1 MKRIICLVLAVVM
14 ITAMFC
20 GCAAKR
26 ELFDVNLSKHL
37 TLGDYK
43 NIVVDKTATEYTD
56 YRDYVFENYVA
67 NANAYEQVTTGT
79 VADGDTVNINYT
91 GKKDG
96 VAFEGGT
103 AENQLLV
110 IGSKSFID
118 GFESGLIG
126 KEVGSTVDLNLTFP
140 SDYGAT
146 DLAGKAV
153 VFTVKINYVQKMPE
167 INDAT
172 AVKLGFETSDKLNEE
187 LDKQATNYIIVQ
199 YLTKNSS
206 VDKYSKNDKAIFDK
220 EYEDTIAEMQT
231 YATNYQM
238 SLDDFLTYYVGTTQ
252 AALQANITS
261 QMEGAMIIYAVA
273 DAEELKIDKTLTE
286 DFISR
291 LATDSGMSV
300 AQVRENY
307 QAWELENYAVQELV
321 LEHITKNYVT
331 IK

>member
-252 AALQANITS
+252 AGLQANITA

-307 QAWELENYAVQELV
+307 QAWELENYAVQEMV
-321 LEHITKNYVT
+321 LEHITENYVT

>member
-37 TLGDYK
+37 TLADYK
-43 NIVVDKTATEYTD
+43 NIEVDKASKDYTD

-103 AENQLLV
+103 AENQFLV
-110 IGSKSFID
+110 IGSKSLID

-140 SDYGAT
+140 SDYGST

-252 AALQANITS
+252 AGLQANITA

-307 QAWELENYAVQELV
+307 QAWELENYAVQEMV
-321 LEHITKNYVT
+321 LEHITENYVT

>member
-37 TLGDYK
+37 TLADYK
-43 NIVVDKTATEYTD
+43 NIEVDKASKDYTD

-110 IGSKSFID
+110 IGSNQFID
-118 GFESGLIG
+118 GFEEGLIG
-126 KEVGSTVDLNLTFP
+126 KDAGTTVDLNLTFP
-140 SDYGAT
+140 ENYGVA
-146 DLAGKAV
+146 DLAGAAV
-153 VFTVKINYVQKMPE
+153 VFTVKINYIQKTPE

-199 YLTKNSS
+199 YLTTNSS
-206 VDKYSKNDKAIFDK
+206 VNKYSSNDKKIFDK
-220 EYEDTIAEMQT
+220 EYEDTIAEMQS
-231 YATNYQM
+231 YATSYQM
-238 SLDDFLTYYVGTTQ
+238 SLDDFLTYYAGTTKENIR
-252 AALQANITS
+252 ANLTA
-261 QMEGAMIIYAVA
+261 QMEGAMLIYAVA
-273 DAEELKIDKTLTE
+273 DAEELKINKELT
-286 DFISR
+286 DNFVSTM
-291 LATDSGMSV
+291 ATQSGMSI

-307 QAWELENYAVQELV
+307 QDWELENYAVQEMV
-321 LEHITKNYVT
+321 LKHITDNYVT

>member
-37 TLGDYK
+37 TLADYK
-43 NIVVDKTATEYTD
+43 NIEVDKTATEYTD
-56 YRDYVFENYVA
+56 YRNYVFENYVA

-103 AENQLLV
+103 AENQFLV

-220 EYEDTIAEMQT
+220 EYEDT
-231 YATNYQM
+231 
-238 SLDDFLTYYVGTTQ
+238 
-252 AALQANITS
+252 
-261 QMEGAMIIYAVA
+261 
-273 DAEELKIDKTLTE
+273 
-286 DFISR
+286 
-291 LATDSGMSV
+291 
-300 AQVRENY
+300 
-307 QAWELENYAVQELV
+307 
-321 LEHITKNYVT
+321 
-331 IK
+331 